1 MLYLEV
7 FVLDIFF
14 YFIVFFVI
22 IFFTFRAFVK
32 YYKNNKKSSRAKEK
46 NNEQSPDNLEFLE
59 NLPFSYLVLKD
70 NNIVKYNSSFELIL
84 SKNRIKNDK
93 FLLNIDKSVKCQVT
107 LIGDVF
113 YKIFINDY
121 YDSYTESNYKILYF
135 IESDNTGSNSE
146 CKFEKTIVSLIFID
160 NYYEVLETMEEIRFP
175 LLIALIDRKLN
186 ALAQQVGGIVK
197 KFENDKYIFLFSF
210 DKLEYLKEKKFDI
223 LEQVRTIEMG
233 NKIPVTLSIGI
244 GLDGKTLSQSMEN
257 ARAAMDLAL
266 GRGGDQ
272 VLIKNGDKYLFYGG
286 NSKEVG
292 YNSRVRAR
300 VKAYALQ
307 ELIGECD
314 NVLIMGH
321 RSADLDCFGSA
332 IGIYKVAETIGKNCN
347 IVINDITSNIKLLYD
362 RLIESNIYKTEVFI
376 TGKEALEHISDKTLL
391 VVVDTHRPTILECKG
406 LYEKAN
412 KIVVFDHHRKSTE
425 FIDNAVLTYH
435 EPYASSTCE
444 LITEMIQYIKG
455 IRLTTVEADALLAG
469 ITVDT
474 KNFAFKTGA
483 KTFEAAAYLRRNG
496 ADSIR
501 VRMLFQYDLE
511 SYKAKSIAVNSAETF
526 TTDMAIAVC
535 PSNVENPYVTT
546 AQAADELLNISGV
559 KASFVLCKLNNTIII
574 SARSLFDINVQIIM
588 EELGGGG
595 HQTVAGAQISDISVE
610 EAKDKLKTAI
620 LKYLEGSK

>member
-1 MLYLEV
+1 M
-7 FVLDIFF
+7 DIFF